1 MKKIT
6 YILLPVLLVIA
17 SCKKDKEPTV
27 ETELTVNIIKPE
39 QDSAPDAENKVL
51 IEATAVSNVEL
62 KGYKLLIKS
71 TANNEELY
79 THEETLS
86 GKEATIS
93 HAWNYLTDTK
103 TPVTLE
109 MTVTATDGTEA
120 KGSKS
125 FVRERFVGYDS
136 KLGLAVSMVHYKDE
150 PINSVDKL
158 DAEFTIT
165 NYGTTTYK
173 KGEKLYINSRMNSE
187 AYQDLAFF
195 PNRTTAHELAE
206 DLIPGGSITV
216 KPGYI
221 IPSQTI
227 PFLPMFGAS
236 PADYLEL
243 CIVVWGNTAE
253 SVQFDAN
260 PLPTKCVSCGTY
272 RP

>member
-1 MKKIT
+1 M
-6 YILLPVLLVIA
+6 A
-17 SCKKDKEPTV
+17 SCKKDKEPIV
-27 ETELTVNIIKPE
+27 ETELTVSITKPE
-39 QDSAPDAENKVL
+39 QDIAPDAESEVL

-62 KGYKLLIKS
+62 KGYKLVIKS

-79 THEETLS
+79 THEEELS

-109 MTVTATDGTEA
+109 MTVTVTDGTVA

-136 KLGLAVSMVHYKDE
+136 NLGLAVSMIHYKDN
-150 PINSVDKL
+150 PINNVDKL

-173 KGEKLYINSRMNSE
+173 KGEKLYINARMNGE
-187 AYQDLAFF
+187 VYQDLAFF
-195 PNRTTAHELAE
+195 PNRTTAHELTE
-206 DLIPGGSITV
+206 DFIPGGSITI
-216 KPGYI
+216 KPGHI

-227 PFLPMFGAS
+227 PYLTMFGAS
-236 PADYLEL
+236 PADYLEI
-243 CIVVWGNTAE
+243 CIVVWGDTAE
-253 SVQFDAN
+253 SVQFDAT

-272 RP
+272 KP

>member
-1 MKKIT
+1 M
-6 YILLPVLLVIA
+6 A
-17 SCKKDKEPTV
+17 SCKKDKEPAV
-27 ETELTVNIIKPE
+27 ETKLTVNITKPE
-39 QDSAPDAENKVL
+39 QDSSPDAENEVL

-62 KGYKLLIKS
+62 KGYKLMIKS
-71 TANNEELY
+71 TANNEVLY

-86 GKEATIS
+86 GKEASIS
-93 HAWNYLTDTK
+93 HTWNYLTDTK
-103 TPVTLE
+103 IPVTLE
-109 MTVTATDGTEA
+109 MTVTTTDDTEM
-120 KGSKS
+120 KSSRS

-136 KLGLAVSMVHYKDE
+136 DLGLAVSMIHYKAE

-165 NYGTTTYK
+165 NYGAKTYK
-173 KGEKLYINSRMNSE
+173 KGEKLYINSRMNGE

-195 PNRTTAHELAE
+195 PNRTTAHELTD
-206 DLIPGGSITV
+206 DLTPGGSITI

-236 PADYLEL
+236 PADYLEI
-243 CIVVWGNTAE
+243 CIVVWGTTPE
-253 SVQFDAN
+253 SVKFDSN

-272 RP
+272 KP